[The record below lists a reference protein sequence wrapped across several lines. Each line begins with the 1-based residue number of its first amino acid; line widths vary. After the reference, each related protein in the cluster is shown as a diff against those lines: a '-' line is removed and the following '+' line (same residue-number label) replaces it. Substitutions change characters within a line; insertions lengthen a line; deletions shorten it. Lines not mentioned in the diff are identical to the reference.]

1 MCYFFTPS
9 AADVNAVAVRVS
21 FKRMEGALF
30 PASSAAVAKRLV
42 NRDLA
47 VFYAARL
54 HGASLFNGA
63 DLASAAYFIVGR
75 GKELTDHA
83 QIVDVGLDA
92 VIGTSAN
99 RNFELVRQFDLVIS
113 LVESLVDLF
122 REPEGVDQT
131 KMTGRAFAGDYGAH
145 ARTGAADL
153 QAAGIELIQPQFANT
168 NVDLPALPAQAYKL
182 VQDKSC
188 FGVMDIGGDDRG
200 AYALGR
206 YVPFLK
212 EENNYRM
219 VFVANSCRPL
229 TRTAEEAMEV
239 MAEIEAACGLAFTDI
254 VNNTNLGPATDPEV
268 VLESQDFIEKLAALS
283 GLPLLF
289 TAVRADLAPVLEEQ
303 IPNVFPLQLQEK
315 YFDLP
320 DQTFPA
326 R

>member
-1 MCYFFTPS
+1 
-9 AADVNAVAVRVS
+9 
-21 FKRMEGALF
+21 MEHR
-30 PASSAAVAKRLV
+30 RLT
-42 NRDLA
+42 L
-47 VFYAARL
+47 
-54 HGASLFNGA
+54 
-63 DLASAAYFIVGR
+63 
-75 GKELTDHA
+75 
-83 QIVDVGLDA
+83 
-92 VIGTSAN
+92 
-99 RNFELVRQFDLVIS
+99 
-113 LVESLVDLF
+113 
-122 REPEGVDQT
+122 
-131 KMTGRAFAGDYGAH
+131 FAGHYGSGKTNIAVNY
-145 ARTGAADL
+145 AIRLAKEGKRVCIGDLDIVNPYFRTADSAADL